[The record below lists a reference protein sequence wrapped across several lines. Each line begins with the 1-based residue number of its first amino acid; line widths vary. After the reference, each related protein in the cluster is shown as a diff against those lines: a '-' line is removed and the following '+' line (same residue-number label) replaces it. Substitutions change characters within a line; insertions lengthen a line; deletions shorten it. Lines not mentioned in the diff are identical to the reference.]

1 MTFQDPL
8 HSAVQVCSLIWM
20 LNQEE
25 SPSKLPLTVSW
36 DFFPFQLYNSG
47 ARSLLGI
54 SWRPGSGAKG
64 SYSVPQ
70 HVNFSDRIPHEAHIG
85 PWVLVY

>member
-25 SPSKLPLTVSW
+25 SPSKLSLTVSW
-36 DFFPFQLYNSG
+36 DFFSLPAIQLRGQILAGY
-47 ARSLLGI
+47 
-54 SWRPGSGAKG
+54 
-64 SYSVPQ
+64 
-70 HVNFSDRIPHEAHIG
+70 
-85 PWVLVY
+85 

>member
-36 DFFPFQLYNSG
+36 DFFFPSSYTTQGPDPCWVLG
-47 ARSLLGI
+47 AQ
-54 SWRPGSGAKG
+54 GSH
-64 SYSVPQ
+64 SVPQ
-70 HVNFSDRIPHEAHIG
+70 HVNFSDKVPHEVHIG

>member
-8 HSAVQVCSLIWM
+8 CSVVQVGSLIWM

-25 SPSKLPLTVSW
+25 SPKLPLTVSW
-36 DFFPFQLYNSG
+36 DFFPFQLYNPG

-54 SWRPGSGAKG
+54 S
-64 SYSVPQ
+64 
-70 HVNFSDRIPHEAHIG
+70 
-85 PWVLVY
+85 